1 LVLHLHHLESLVN
14 RKWQG
19 RCGHVHNVAFISGG
33 MNSLPIRLA
42 KNNAPPNKAAAIKMV
57 MMRWASASLRIGR

>member
-1 LVLHLHHLESLVN
+1 VVLHLHHLESLVN
-14 RKWQG
+14 RNG
-19 RCGHVHNVAFISGG
+19 RVGDGHVHNVAFISGG